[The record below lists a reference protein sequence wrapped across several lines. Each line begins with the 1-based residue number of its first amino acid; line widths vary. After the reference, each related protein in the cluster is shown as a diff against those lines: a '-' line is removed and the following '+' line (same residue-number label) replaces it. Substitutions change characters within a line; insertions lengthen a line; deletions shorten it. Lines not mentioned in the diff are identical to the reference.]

1 MGAEVRGPE
10 YPVRQSL
17 AGATYTV
24 QDGRRTFLVVVAFS
38 RTIVFERI
46 KRPDTYVMR
55 REILYEVEPMAAVT
69 GVVLSTIRDFDP
81 LEELQKRYD
90 RLERSYWESRRELS
104 RMIVRPGVRGKRGKH
119 AGRNP

>member
-1 MGAEVRGPE
+1 MGAEVQGSE

-24 QDGRRTFLVVVAFS
+24 QDGRRSFLVVVAFS

-55 REILYEVEPMAAVT
+55 REILYEVEPLTAVT
-69 GVVLSTIRDFDP
+69 GVLLSTVRDFDP
-81 LEELQKRYD
+81 LEELQERYD
-90 RLERSYWESRRELS
+90 RLERSYWESRRELA
-104 RMIVRPGVRGKRGKH
+104 RIRVRPAGRVKRGKH